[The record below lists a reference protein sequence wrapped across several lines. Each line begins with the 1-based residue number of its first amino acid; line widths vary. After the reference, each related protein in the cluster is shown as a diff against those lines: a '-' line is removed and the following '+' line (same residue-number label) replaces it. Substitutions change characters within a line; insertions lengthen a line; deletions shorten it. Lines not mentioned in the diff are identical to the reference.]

1 MISQIGLKM
10 IDRMIGDNVTD
21 ISNKDSEQDVK
32 IAVLD
37 STLENATRRMEL
49 IHKRIDRTDER
60 ITKLNEDVR
69 ERIRALEKWVWG
81 AGAVLT
87 AFVVIGGLDSIPG
100 AIVGSI
106 IIGLTQG
113 YVAYYQFQLESV
125 IGISLGNGFSLLAP
139 YLIMFVIL
147 IFKPDGLFG
156 TEEVERV

>member
-1 MISQIGLKM
+1 MLWTGFIMNDL
-10 IDRMIGDNVTD
+10 MIGGNVTD

-32 IAVLD
+32 IAVID

-87 AFVVIGGLDSIPG
+87 AFIVIGGVVGDLDLLPDK
-100 AIVGSI
+100 
-106 IIGLTQG
+106 
-113 YVAYYQFQLESV
+113 EV
-125 IGISLGNGFSLLAP
+125 IENVS
-139 YLIMFVIL
+139 
-147 IFKPDGLFG
+147 
-156 TEEVERV
+156 

>member
-87 AFVVIGGLDSIPG
+87 AFVVIGGLVGDLDIIPDR
-100 AIVGSI
+100 S
-106 IIGLTQG
+106 
-113 YVAYYQFQLESV
+113 
-125 IGISLGNGFSLLAP
+125 
-139 YLIMFVIL
+139 
-147 IFKPDGLFG
+147 
-156 TEEVERV
+156 EVEITRSVSYTHLTLPTIMPV